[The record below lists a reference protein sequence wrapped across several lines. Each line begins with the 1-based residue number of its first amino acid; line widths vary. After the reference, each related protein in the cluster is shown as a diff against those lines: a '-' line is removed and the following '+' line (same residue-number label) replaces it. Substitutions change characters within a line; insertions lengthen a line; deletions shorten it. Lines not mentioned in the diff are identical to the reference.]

1 MTQQPIDVISVRTA
15 TPQEIKENSLPV
27 TSNMVVTISSD
38 EDFETINPKMS
49 FGFVAVRNWED
60 YQLPQEEL
68 ATKHLI
74 FDVVD
79 LKKTE
84 PKQYQFFIDASLLI
98 PHTSVFCR
106 LERPGFVSTP
116 GYKSEIFELKFK

>member
-1 MTQQPIDVISVRTA
+1 MKQWIFLLLIIISCSKMTQQPIDVISVRTA

-49 FGFVAVRNWED
+49 FGFVAVRNLED

-79 LKKTE
+79 LKKDILE
-84 PKQYQFFIDASLLI
+84 PIRHD
-98 PHTSVFCR
+98 
-106 LERPGFVSTP
+106 FV
-116 GYKSEIFELKFK
+116 